1 MLSRFQCGPV
11 ISTFSI
17 QTDIAFSGISW
28 AYTQY
33 SLYPIILPLTLCRY
47 WSNIL
52 PKSMSPPI
60 QYVASIICDMADIL
74 TPFLTP
80 FAVFFFFNIN
90 QQPLRSCIS
99 VYSFQI
105 TVSIIELFFS
115 VLFSDIFFFIP
126 FAFFPLAFQMD
137 MVVYPRLLRV
147 GINTR

>member
-1 MLSRFQCGPV
+1 MWSCNQHFQYPNGYRVFGNFMGLHSALSLSYNPPTHLVQILVKHPAEIHVAANTVRRVHNLWHGWHPYTV
-11 ISTFSI
+11 PYTF
-17 QTDIAFSGISW
+17 
-28 AYTQY
+28 
-33 SLYPIILPLTLCRY
+33 C
-47 WSNIL
+47 
-52 PKSMSPPI
+52 
-60 QYVASIICDMADIL
+60 C
-74 TPFLTP
+74 
-80 FAVFFFFNIN
+80 FFFFFLNIN